1 MTNDSPE
8 HSPERVSFPCDYP
21 IKVMVRAQPGVRSRV
36 DAIVELHAGPVD
48 LAAVTERSSAQ
59 NHFTGITYVIR
70 ATGETQIAALF
81 EALKQCPQVL
91 LVL

>member
-1 MTNDSPE
+1 MTTDS
-8 HSPERVSFPCDYP
+8 SDRKPERVSFPCDYP
-21 IKVMVRAQPGVRSRV
+21 IKVMVRAEPGVRSRV

-59 NHFTGITYVIR
+59 SHFTGITYVIH
-70 ATGETQIAALF
+70 ATGEAQIAALF
-81 EALKQCPQVL
+81 AALKEVPQVL

>member
-1 MTNDSPE
+1 MASKTTGPA
-8 HSPERVSFPCDYP
+8 PERVSFPCDYP
-21 IKVMVRAQPGVRSRV
+21 IKVMVRAEPGVRSRV

-59 NHFTGITYVIR
+59 SHFTGITYVIR
-70 ATGETQIAALF
+70 ATGEAQIAALF
-81 EALKQCPQVL
+81 QALKQCPQVL

>member
-1 MTNDSPE
+1 MASEITGST
-8 HSPERVSFPCDYP
+8 PERVSFPCDYP
-21 IKVMVRAQPGVRSRV
+21 IKVMVRAEPGVRSRV

-59 NHFTGITYVIR
+59 SHFTGITYVIR

-81 EALKQCPQVL
+81 QALKQCPQVL